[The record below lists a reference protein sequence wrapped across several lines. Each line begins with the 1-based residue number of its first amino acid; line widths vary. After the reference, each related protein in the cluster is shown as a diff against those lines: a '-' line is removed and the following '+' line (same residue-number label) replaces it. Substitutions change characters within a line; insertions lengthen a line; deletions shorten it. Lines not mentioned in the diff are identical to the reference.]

1 MAPAAPSLHRRAA
14 LTGLEIFNFNL
25 TKAYANR
32 CDIYIYSKNKPNHF
46 HIKLFMAS
54 EPKTG
59 YICGFSVYTGR
70 ASWQIYQ
77 HLILS
82 AQ

>member
-32 CDIYIYSKNKPNHF
+32 CDTLPQVTAND
-46 HIKLFMAS
+46 LVR
-54 EPKTG
+54 EPVLLEK
-59 YICGFSVYTGR
+59 
-70 ASWQIYQ
+70 
-77 HLILS
+77 ILE
-82 AQ
+82 